1 MITKVTILQEK
12 SLLKKVQHFENKDN
26 ISEKNRN
33 IFVGKMCNILLGKSF
48 NSWEKSHNGQKCFNI
63 SRKKIPILKKKMLQY
78 FVGKFAIFQE
88 KGHNILSKN
97 SQYSVKIIQLKYPK
111 VIKL

>member
-1 MITKVTILQEK
+1 
-12 SLLKKVQHFENKDN
+12 
-26 ISEKNRN
+26 
-33 IFVGKMCNILLGKSF
+33 
-48 NSWEKSHNGQKCFNI
+48 
-63 SRKKIPILKKKMLQY
+63 MLQY

>member
-48 NSWEKSHNGQKCFNI
+48 NS
-63 SRKKIPILKKKMLQY
+63 
-78 FVGKFAIFQE
+78 
-88 KGHNILSKN
+88 
-97 SQYSVKIIQLKYPK
+97 
-111 VIKL
+111 